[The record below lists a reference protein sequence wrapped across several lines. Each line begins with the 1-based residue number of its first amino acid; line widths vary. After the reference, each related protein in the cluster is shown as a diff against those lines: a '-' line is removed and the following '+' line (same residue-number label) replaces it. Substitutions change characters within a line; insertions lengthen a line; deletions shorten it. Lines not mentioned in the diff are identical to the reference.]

1 MTAIFITGTPCVG
14 KTTLA
19 SRLNG
24 RLIKIN
30 DLAISH
36 DFVLGIDENKGYK
49 VIDIEK
55 LSSYVDELTKDC
67 EELLIFEGHLS
78 HLCDGADKVI
88 VLRVR
93 PEILEKRLAERD
105 YSQSK
110 IRENKPLEC
119 AQPRHLKNILT
130 VHMSWTSLIWELT
143 RRWSWLRTSS
153 KTAETIRSAALTLWN
168 GSLKIKN
175 ASLILNSRYSYSS
188 AEAVLHI

>member
-1 MTAIFITGTPCVG
+1 MIVMGEAIFITGTPCTG

-30 DLAISH
+30 ELAISH

-55 LSSYVDELTKDC
+55 LSDYVYSLITDC
-67 EELLIFEGHLS
+67 PEKLIFEGHLS

-93 PEILEKRLAERD
+93 PEILEKRLRARK
-105 YSQSK
+105 YSEAK
-110 IRENKPLEC
+110 IRENLE
-119 AQPRHLKNILT
+119 
-130 VHMSWTSLIWELT
+130 
-143 RRWSWLRTSS
+143 
-153 KTAETIRSAALTLWN
+153 
-168 GSLKIKN
+168 
-175 ASLILNSRYSYSS
+175 
-188 AEAVLHI
+188 AEAIGVCSMEAYEKYGENVIELDVSDLGIDDAADLIEDAISGNVDSPVGSVDFTQWLMEN